1 MVFGLSYVAYMAV
14 QFSLFESILLYLEK
28 HHLLELAPP
37 HPTKEHQA
45 KDHSYLHITI
55 ASFLAGAMGG
65 LLTNPIEFLAVN
77 IQTQHNFSVIKYLG
91 QKGILWDLMFKGGLW
106 RSVYHGI

>member
-1 MVFGLSYVAYMAV
+1 M
-14 QFSLFESILLYLEK
+14 
-28 HHLLELAPP
+28 APP
-37 HPTKEHQA
+37 KPAMEHQA

-77 IQTQHNFSVIKYLG
+77 IQTQQNFSVTKYLR

-106 RSVYHGI
+106 RSVYHGIQVVMFFIIWQEYAMHLNVDIALFEE

>member
-1 MVFGLSYVAYMAV
+1 M
-14 QFSLFESILLYLEK
+14 
-28 HHLLELAPP
+28 APP
-37 HPTKEHQA
+37 KPAMKHQA

-77 IQTQHNFSVIKYLG
+77 IQTQENFSVMKYLR

-106 RSVYHGI
+106 RSVYHGVQAVMFFIIWQEYALHLNVDIALFEE